1 MEDIGKALIMAAQ
14 VLMFAFAATI
24 AIYLYST
31 LTTRADNVMLTD
43 NYSNRGDAIVGIEDE
58 DNERTVKRAEIVMAI
73 LDLKTKYEKTGD
85 DSYVVIV
92 NGKNFKY
99 DGNQNKMIVNS
110 VALNIESN
118 NLKTQLQN
126 IQNRDYK
133 LTYSNDSKTLR
144 YN

>member
-73 LDLKTKYEKTGD
+73 LDLKTKYEKTGEQR
-85 DSYVVIV
+85 
-92 NGKNFKY
+92 GKYHPECSRNICVDFQHPQDFKARC
-99 DGNQNKMIVNS
+99 D
-110 VALNIESN
+110 
-118 NLKTQLQN
+118 LKQRQCG
-126 IQNRDYK
+126 
-133 LTYSNDSKTLR
+133 KTLPVKFPFQMPQCAPR
-144 YN
+144 RENTAE